1 MKLSTGLCFP
11 SDDGVGRSHEG
22 HSSSFLV
29 ALPVTCVA
37 WDSFAL
43 HAIHKGTVAFP
54 FHLQRSGLCILLLT
68 SSFRSSDETRTL
80 WKANVPWSLRQY
92 NYAKVGLLPH
102 L

>member
-22 HSSSFLV
+22 HSPPFPV
-29 ALPVTCVA
+29 ALPVTYVA

-54 FHLQRSGLCILLLT
+54 FTRRDQALIFCFSPLLLGHQVKLKPCGKQT
-68 SSFRSSDETRTL
+68 SL
-80 WKANVPWSLRQY
+80 GV
-92 NYAKVGLLPH
+92 
-102 L
+102 